1 MKVTR
6 ARGPLAEGLRAS
18 AEAEPEPADMYNGM
32 DLETE
37 GPENEDE

>member
-1 MKVTR
+1 MRVTG
-6 ARGPLAEGLRAS
+6 ARGPLAAGLRAS
-18 AEAEPEPADMYNGM
+18 AGAEPEPADMYNGK